1 MEVEGESRIE
11 ESALDPTEELEEKPE
26 AFSLEFIK
34 PFLMSKGFLMSLS
47 SYLKISIQNLL
58 DVLPKF

>member
-1 MEVEGESRIE
+1 MEGESRIE
-11 ESALDPTEELEEKPE
+11 ESALDPTEELQEKPE

-34 PFLMSKGFLMSLS
+34 PILMSKGFLMSLS
-47 SYLKISIQNLL
+47 NYLKISIQNLL

>member
-1 MEVEGESRIE
+1 ME
-11 ESALDPTEELEEKPE
+11 ESALDPTEELQEKPE

-47 SYLKISIQNLL
+47 NYLKISIQNLL

>member
-1 MEVEGESRIE
+1 VEGESRIE
-11 ESALDPTEELEEKPE
+11 ESALDPTEELQEKTE

-47 SYLKISIQNLL
+47 NYLKISIQNLL